1 VGEKISSSRGRPS
14 SALNTDR
21 NVLILVS
28 DMTPL
33 PCAAA
38 GLPAGEVAVHAV
50 STALAATAAAM
61 AAAARLVSCLAEVPV
76 GRILTSFLVQWA

>member
-1 VGEKISSSRGRPS
+1 VGEKISSSRGCPPP
-14 SALNTDR
+14 ALNTDR

-33 PCAAA
+33 LRGVA

-50 STALAATAAAM
+50 SAMPAATAAAI
-61 AAAARLVSCLAEVPV
+61 AAAARLFSCVREVPV
-76 GRILTSFLVQWA
+76 ARMLSSFLALQA